1 MEDYVQFLFLEGEG
15 WEEEIYEHT
24 LKKQTSKK
32 KTAGSKIYI
41 RIYIYICLELYIFYI
56 SSMLFIIFPIRI

>member
-15 WEEEIYEHT
+15 WEEGIYEHT
-24 LKKQTSKK
+24 LKKQTNKK
-32 KTAGSKIYI
+32 KQLEVKYTSE
-41 RIYIYICLELYIFYI
+41 YIYICLELYIFYI